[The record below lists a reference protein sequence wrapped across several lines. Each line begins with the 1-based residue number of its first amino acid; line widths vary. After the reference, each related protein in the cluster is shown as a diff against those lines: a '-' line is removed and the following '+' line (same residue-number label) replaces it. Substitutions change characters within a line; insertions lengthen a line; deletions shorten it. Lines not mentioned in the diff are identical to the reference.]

1 MRRRAPVLTGAVV
14 LALVL
19 AGCEGPAGPTGV
31 AGPEGPAGP
40 AGPQGPTGPAGNSTC
55 QECHSSDSRIVVREL
70 QYQFS
75 RHFLGGNY
83 DRNGA
88 PCAACHTHEGFIER
102 IASGAQTAGPID
114 NPSPQDCR
122 TCHQIH
128 TTFTDDD
135 FALTTTAPVSLWY
148 APGETVDFGEGNLCA
163 QCHQARPVSPLPTLG
178 GADVTVT
185 SSRYGGHHSP
195 VAEVMG
201 GVGLFEFPGSANIRG
216 GPFVHGQPTVG
227 CPRCHMATPI
237 NGAQA
242 GGHSLNMEAD
252 GDENI
257 NGCKSSGCHSV
268 SVTDFGAFGVQADV
282 QGKLDQLATLLRA
295 KGIMAAAPS
304 VSSVAGTW
312 PADVAAAFI
321 NWQMI
326 AEDKRLGF
334 HNPPYVQAVVQ
345 NTIEAMQ

>member
-1 MRRRAPVLTGAVV
+1 MRRRAPVLAGAAM
-14 LALVL
+14 LAFVL
-19 AGCEGPAGPTGV
+19 AGCEGPTGPMGPAGT
-31 AGPEGPAGP
+31 AGP
-40 AGPQGPTGPAGNSTC
+40 AGPQGPAGPAGNSTC
-55 QECHSSDSRIVVREL
+55 QECHNDDSRIVVREL

-75 RHFLGGNY
+75 VHYLGGDY
-83 DRNGA
+83 DRNEA
-88 PCAACHTHEGFIER
+88 PCAACHTHQGFIER

-114 NPSPQDCR
+114 DPSPQGCR

-128 TTFTDDD
+128 TTFTDSD

-163 QCHQARPVSPLPTLG
+163 QCHQARPVTPLPTIG
-178 GADVTVT
+178 GPDVTVT

-201 GVGLFEFPGSANIRG
+201 GVGLFEFPGSATIDG
-216 GPFVHGQPTVG
+216 GPFVHGGPSVG
-227 CPRCHMATPI
+227 CAKCHMATPI

-242 GGHSLNMEAD
+242 GGHSLNMAAD
-252 GDENI
+252 GDDNV
-257 NGCKSSGCHSV
+257 NGCNSSGCHSTV
-268 SVTDFGAFGVQADV
+268 EDFNKYGVQADV

-312 PADVAAAFI
+312 PANVAAAFL

-326 AEDKRLGF
+326 TEDKSLGI
-334 HNPPYVQAVVQ
+334 HNPPYVLDVLQ
-345 NTIEAMQ
+345 NTIQAMQ